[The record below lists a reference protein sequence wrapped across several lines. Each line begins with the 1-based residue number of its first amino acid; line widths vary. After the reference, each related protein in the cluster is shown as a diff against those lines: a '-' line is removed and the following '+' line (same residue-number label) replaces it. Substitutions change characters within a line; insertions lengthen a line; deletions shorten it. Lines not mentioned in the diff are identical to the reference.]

1 MLMNAM
7 KPQSQ
12 AGERKKLKKLKTS
25 SVTEEI
31 KEEDKANSD
40 AEQSS
45 KAKKSTGKT
54 LGPKKKAASL
64 KKPEDTMTRFFNS
77 YGESPHLQAIE
88 DSYLQYLQQQYAK

>member
-1 MLMNAM
+1 M

-12 AGERKKLKKLKTS
+12 AGERKKLKSKST
-25 SVTEEI
+25 VTEEI
-31 KEEDKANSD
+31 KEEDKNNSD
-40 AEQSS
+40 IEQSI

-54 LGPKKKAASL
+54 LGAKKKGATS

-88 DSYLQYLQQQYAK
+88 DSYL